1 MMKNKHDIKFLIGS
15 IVVLSGAIVW
25 AVIICVVAIQVL
37 IHKVGG
43 YLSIDDIIN
52 AVVIAFAAGFY
63 MKACVYTVSAII
75 NCNIYKIKHYQSR
88 LKALIALAISMI
100 ICLVA
105 VLALYIDIPIS
116 PLLIIILTVI
126 LTVVLT
132 ILSNT
137 KQVLGAMILEDIN
150 NRQQTEQK

>member
-15 IVVLSGAIVW
+15 IIVLLGAIVW
-25 AVIICVVAIQVL
+25 AFIVCVEILQIILNIVND
-37 IHKVGG
+37 
-43 YLSIDDIIN
+43 YSIDIVG
-52 AVVIAFAAGFY
+52 AVVIMFAAGFY
-63 MKACVYTVSAII
+63 MKACTYTVSAMI
-75 NCNIYKIKHYQSR
+75 NYNIYKIKHYQSR
-88 LKALIALAISMI
+88 VKSLIALAISTTT
-100 ICLVA
+100 CLIA

-132 ILSNT
+132 RLSNT

-150 NRQQTEQK
+150 NRQQKEQK